1 MKLYISDLSA
11 GMLIVLYLPLTLWLL
26 WKVWHG
32 MQTTR
37 AIRALVILILTV
49 LAYAV
54 PLGDVT
60 AHSVSMAKVCP
71 TAGLKIYKKVR
82 VEGYFDTGSGPRQIE
97 QYGYRYIETQRPGSK
112 VFRYE
117 RQMDGGIKRIEL
129 DRPTAEYEVVYANQ
143 SPVPEHG
150 VRSMQRWHVR
160 NRVTGEVVGEWL
172 AFSPMH
178 GWVDRF
184 LLNRWFGAGLPGCD
198 GEVLAKYESWRQ
210 ELLPPQ
216 REK

>member
-1 MKLYISDLSA
+1 MKLYISDFST
-11 GMLIVLYLPLTLWLL
+11 GMLIVLYLPLVLWLL

-37 AIRALVILILTV
+37 AIRALVILMLAV
-49 LAYAV
+49 LAYTG

-60 AHSVSMAKVCP
+60 VHSVAMAKVCP
-71 TAGLKIYKKVR
+71 TAGLHIYKKVR
-82 VEGYFDTGSGPRQIE
+82 AEGYFDTGSGPRQIE
-97 QYGYRYIETQRPGSK
+97 QYGYRFIETQKPGGK
-112 VFRYE
+112 VSHYE
-117 RQMDGGIKRIEL
+117 RHADGSIMRTEF
-129 DRPTAEYEVVYANQ
+129 DQPTAEYEVVYENRA
-143 SPVPEHG
+143 PVPELG

-160 NRVTGEVVGEWL
+160 HRPTGEVVGEWL

-178 GWVDRF
+178 GWLDRF

-216 REK
+216 